1 MEQKYKTNAFKK
13 LLDRLQED
21 SWQLELLIS
30 GFAILGLFY
39 ALDPITNKLLSAQF
53 NNNGVFVNFFV
64 IVLFSLQI
72 LIFNLVL
79 HVLLRGLWIG
89 SLGMRYVFGDI
100 DYDKLN
106 YSDQFRTYLKKNV
119 GSFDSYIGKLEDFCS
134 VVFAITFLLIFYV
147 ISFFIVGF
155 TLLAFNI
162 QTPDWM
168 IGIVRF
174 FFALFSI
181 GVLLNFFD
189 FITLGLLKKNK
200 TIAKLFF
207 PFYWGFS
214 ILSLSFLYRPLVYNL
229 LDNKLGRRISII
241 LIPFYILIYIGF
253 HLEYQKSNF
262 VTRDAMQ
269 ASSANIANGRNY
281 LDVIEKNKRIFIGD
295 FAIQSKVITE
305 PYLKLIVPLDRDLE
319 DNLTDFNPSLQVQKD
334 NRGLYFQP
342 EIGISVNDK
351 KQDVFNDTYLN
362 TFEEKYQVS
371 IDATVYHTDFVI
383 NELGFESYIGIENLA
398 DGKHTIELQCFTH
411 KDDDSLISIRK
422 IPFWYYKD

>member
-100 DYDKLN
+100 AYDKLN

-281 LDVIEKNKRIFIGD
+281 LDVIEKNKFKTPNSFCRSQYDTLSDEGINNNYINIIGVKG
-295 FAIQSKVITE
+295 Q
-305 PYLKLIVPLDRDLE
+305 LE
-319 DNLTDFNPSLQVQKD
+319 
-334 NRGLYFQP
+334 
-342 EIGISVNDK
+342 SVGN
-351 KQDVFNDTYLN
+351 
-362 TFEEKYQVS
+362 
-371 IDATVYHTDFVI
+371 IDI
-383 NELGFESYIGIENLA
+383 
-398 DGKHTIELQCFTH
+398 
-411 KDDDSLISIRK
+411 
-422 IPFWYYKD
+422 